1 MMNFQTISF
10 LKKYKI
16 TSVAVTMYFQATVR
30 DEPTILDWGDL
41 SDTTKVGV
49 PYRAARHPNERRNSG
64 AVMSAT
70 SSIYRALET
79 MQPHRHNHAR
89 HFVAV
94 LVLDEY
100 WAEVVYDHIRERR
113 NLGDSRAR

>member
-1 MMNFQTISF
+1 MMNFHTISF

-49 PYRAARHPNERRNSG
+49 PYRAAKHPNERRNSG

-79 MQPHRHNHAR
+79 MPPHRHNHAI
-89 HFVAV
+89 
-94 LVLDEY
+94 LLLS
-100 WAEVVYDHIRERR
+100 WCLM
-113 NLGDSRAR
+113 NTGPK